1 MCCVESNDAADKLF
15 HDVLNRK
22 DKADATRNTLT
33 VLHRF
38 KFLFNLPLTIDRNIK
53 KVILSE
59 EGKYEEDKNSSTC
72 RSRLR
77 VGDSSLLYMVEAL
90 TAW

>member
-1 MCCVESNDAADKLF
+1 MFLESNDAADKLF

-22 DKADATRNTLT
+22 DKADATRNTLA

-53 KVILSE
+53 KVTKKLKDMTIH
-59 EGKYEEDKNSSTC
+59 
-72 RSRLR
+72 
-77 VGDSSLLYMVEAL
+77 
-90 TAW
+90 